1 MKNRSILIYGLAM
14 TLVLAMYFLL
24 PTKKNDRLSS
34 STIGAKKMSLE
45 EFRYNF
51 INQQADS
58 TKLVLNQLESRL
70 SEAKDSLSNI
80 TVLTD
85 GINVYNKL
93 QAPEVAAL
101 LVYKKAG
108 FIKNTNSW
116 ELAGSNFV
124 NLLSDPRLDTSLVAD
139 ISEYAIRSF
148 EKSISLDSNN
158 IGSKL
163 KLAQCY
169 LQLTNKPMDGVQLL
183 LGVVRK
189 DSTNIEAQ
197 LLLAKFGLMSG
208 QLEKVGQ
215 RLEKVLSLQPQNIDA
230 LLMRAEMYAR
240 SEKFELAAKDLTTVK
255 NNAKTPPAMKNQLEL
270 AIKDLKA
277 RTTIPNQTK

>member
-14 TLVLAMYFLL
+14 TLVLAMYLLL

-34 STIGAKKMSLE
+34 SAIGAKKMSLE

-70 SEAKDSLSNI
+70 SEAKDSLSNV

-255 NNAKTPPAMKNQLEL
+255 NNAKTAPAMKNQLEL

>member
-34 STIGAKKMSLE
+34 SAIGAKKMSLE

-70 SEAKDSLSNI
+70 SEAKDSLSNV

-158 IGSKL
+158 TGSKL

-189 DSTNIEAQ
+189 DSTNVEAQ

-255 NNAKTPPAMKNQLEL
+255 NNTKTAPAMKDQLEL

>member
-34 STIGAKKMSLE
+34 SAIGAKKMSLE

-58 TKLVLNQLESRL
+58 IKLVLNQLESRL
-70 SEAKDSLSNI
+70 SEAKDSLSNV

-158 IGSKL
+158 TGSKL

-189 DSTNIEAQ
+189 DSTNVEAQ

-255 NNAKTPPAMKNQLEL
+255 NNTKTAPAMKDQLEL

>member
-1 MKNRSILIYGLAM
+1 M